1 MICQGFKFH
10 GNTVIKMNEIERN
23 ILPMNLQ
30 KGLFSTA
37 SIDNA
42 DVETKSWTAFISLHG
57 KAASVNQY
65 VADAFSEEPESQIT
79 LSKAT
84 PLRTLSSFYTDVPPS

>member
-1 MICQGFKFH
+1 
-10 GNTVIKMNEIERN
+10 MNEIERN

-42 DVETKSWTAFISLHG
+42 DVETKS
-57 KAASVNQY
+57 
-65 VADAFSEEPESQIT
+65 
-79 LSKAT
+79 
-84 PLRTLSSFYTDVPPS
+84 